1 MIIATMLELEH
12 VAALTAMG
20 FTEAASWRAL
30 QSRRPEQPGE
40 LGSDGGGEVEI
51 SRAVEFL
58 VSEAEAQTEASS
70 DQRVDA
76 PLLAAGDGDWQC
88 AACTFSNTDDDPG
101 CGVCGGA
108 AVAAAAAGSMDEHP
122 ASRGMGP
129 PPVPASF
136 APKPLSQPLSQGMP
150 PLSQKSPSA
159 AAGAG
164 KSGAAGESTAAEL
177 QACEPGSPLDYL
189 QTLVDVQVET
199 VLCAEAL
206 LVVADRELD
215 QASTGRTFAPGIC
228 AGHLKVHNGKQV
240 LLEAREQ
247 LCDARE
253 KLLQEKRRQERE
265 KRRQGAQAAE
275 CVEQQAAA
283 VKHPQCADA
292 QVRAVT

>member
-40 LGSDGGGEVEI
+40 LTSDGGGEVEI

-88 AACTFSNTDDDPG
+88 AACTFSNTDDGPG

-122 ASRGMGP
+122 ASRGIGP

-136 APKPLSQPLSQGMP
+136 APKPLSQPVITTP
-150 PLSQKSPSA
+150 RSA
-159 AAGAG
+159 RASYGA
-164 KSGAAGESTAAEL
+164 S
-177 QACEPGSPLDYL
+177 
-189 QTLVDVQVET
+189 
-199 VLCAEAL
+199 
-206 LVVADRELD
+206 R
-215 QASTGRTFAPGIC
+215 
-228 AGHLKVHNGKQV
+228 
-240 LLEAREQ
+240 
-247 LCDARE
+247 
-253 KLLQEKRRQERE
+253 
-265 KRRQGAQAAE
+265 GAQSSVEKASRPKATSE
-275 CVEQQAAA
+275 CTSTMGASSGVTRQR
-283 VKHPQCADA
+283 PA
-292 QVRAVT
+292 Q